1 MTDDQW
7 RLAWK
12 VFAATADLSP
22 QERGSILAACQ
33 TDPEVLKEV
42 TSMLEEAQ
50 ANLDASPPATGSR
63 RGTHFGRYEIGELL
77 GSGGMGEVYAADD
90 SELSRKVAIRFL
102 NGEMANGSRS
112 VERLMREARAAS
124 ALNHPH
130 IVTVYEL
137 IRVNGEVAIAM
148 ELVEGYSPRHFCGK
162 P

>member
-90 SELSRKVAIRFL
+90 SELSRKVAIKFL
-102 NGEMANGSRS
+102 KKMATASRQ
-112 VERLMREARAAS
+112 VEPLLREARAAS
-124 ALNHPH
+124 ALNHPN
-130 IVTVYEL
+130 IG
-137 IRVNGEVAIAM
+137 N
-148 ELVEGYSPRHFCGK
+148 VE
-162 P
+162 